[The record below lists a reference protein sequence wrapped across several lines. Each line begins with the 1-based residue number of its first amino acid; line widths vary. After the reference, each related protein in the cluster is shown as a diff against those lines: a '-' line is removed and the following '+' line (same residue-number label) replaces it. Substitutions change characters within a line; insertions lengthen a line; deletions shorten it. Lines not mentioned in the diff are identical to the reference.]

1 MPNLLS
7 PLSFAG
13 LTLRNRIAMPPM
25 WSGKATPEG
34 HVTDAIVE
42 YHRVRAAAG
51 TGLVIAALVPIA
63 V

>member
-1 MPNLLS
+1 MSKLID

-34 HVTDAIVE
+34 LVTDAIIE
-42 YHRVRAAAG
+42 YHRLRAAAG
-51 TGLVIAALVPIA
+51 DST
-63 V
+63 